1 MKKITVLLF
10 LFFTA
15 CGKTPRLAKS
25 SEDQKVTEVRVGLD
39 VLLDEKLSLIKGKSI
54 GLVTNHTGIDGNGIP
69 NYERFMA
76 INDVDLKIIF
86 SPEHG
91 LFGEV
96 AAGEKVKYDGQ
107 MKSLPRVVS
116 LYGKNRKPSIEQL
129 TGLDIIIYDIQ
140 DIGAR
145 FYTYIS
151 TLGLVMESAADAN
164 IQMIVLDRPNPI
176 TGHGVEGPLLDL
188 NNQSFVGYYPIPI
201 RYGLTV
207 GELAKMIAGEK
218 WIKSN
223 PELTIVSIKNWKR
236 NQWLDQTNVEWV
248 KPSPNI
254 PDLETA
260 IIYPGM
266 CLMEATNVNEGRGTQ
281 KPFKQF
287 GAPWVESNTL
297 SKALNKLDL
306 NGVIFKP
313 TNYTPIKIPGMATN
327 PKHQNIKCGGVEIF
341 ITDRNKFNS
350 VITGLSILSTMAHLY
365 PNNFKINESGMN
377 RLWGK
382 SNLSTQIKSD
392 LDINSISQSSNF
404 NQSSKQYLLYD

>member
-176 TGHGVEGPLLDL
+176 TGHS
-188 NNQSFVGYYPIPI
+188 NQS
-201 RYGLTV
+201 
-207 GELAKMIAGEK
+207 
-218 WIKSN
+218 
-223 PELTIVSIKNWKR
+223 
-236 NQWLDQTNVEWV
+236 
-248 KPSPNI
+248 
-254 PDLETA
+254 
-260 IIYPGM
+260 
-266 CLMEATNVNEGRGTQ
+266 
-281 KPFKQF
+281 
-287 GAPWVESNTL
+287 
-297 SKALNKLDL
+297 
-306 NGVIFKP
+306 
-313 TNYTPIKIPGMATN
+313 
-327 PKHQNIKCGGVEIF
+327 
-341 ITDRNKFNS
+341 
-350 VITGLSILSTMAHLY
+350 
-365 PNNFKINESGMN
+365 
-377 RLWGK
+377 
-382 SNLSTQIKSD
+382 
-392 LDINSISQSSNF
+392 
-404 NQSSKQYLLYD
+404 

>member
-365 PNNFKINESGMN
+365 PNNFKIYESGMN

-392 LDINSISQSSNF
+392 LDIKSISQSSNF